1 MFHRALLVAAAAWAA
16 SSLPLSAER
25 ATRTFDYQPVDRI
38 QEIALSVGEVRIR
51 RIAFQPARETAAP
64 VRRSNAECVVRV
76 DNDSPFDVQ
85 VGVAVA
91 IFDADGNIVAAG
103 SGATRGV
110 WLSAGERGTSTIR
123 FPYVFRNL
131 GSARTFTVTL
141 EADPRPGKGEAPEAP
156 PASGPSR

>member
-16 SSLPLSAER
+16 SSLPLPAEQ
-25 ATRTFDYQPVDRI
+25 ATQTFDYRPVDRM

-51 RIAFQPARETAAP
+51 RIAFQLARETTAP

-76 DNDSPFDVQ
+76 DNDGPIDVQ

-103 SGATRGV
+103 SGATRGI
-110 WLSAGERGTSTIR
+110 WLSAGERGASTIR

-131 GSARTFTVTL
+131 ESARTFTVTM
-141 EADPRPGKGEAPEAP
+141 EADPRTGKGQATEVPAAAGP
-156 PASGPSR
+156 P